1 MSKHR
6 KHHHGEEPFERV
18 TDEIASELT
27 SIRKRVNSA
36 FKSTKST
43 VGNAIP
49 TKNDLR
55 NLSGTVVGAIKRNP
69 IGMFLGA
76 LAAGFLVG
84 SLLPKTPVEDERLGA
99 LKDTLQARTQTMGAQ
114 AVEHGKA
121 IIRDTLEAAQQSAQ
135 QHGADFAEEVRASV

>member
-18 TDEIASELT
+18 SDELAREVT
-27 SIRKRVNSA
+27 SIRDRVNSA
-36 FKSTKST
+36 
-43 VGNAIP
+43 IP
-49 TKNDLR
+49 TRNDFR
-55 NLSGTVVGAIKRNP
+55 NLAGTIVAAIKQNP
-69 IGMFLGA
+69 IGVLLGA
-76 LAAGFLVG
+76 VAVGFLVG
-84 SLLPKTPVEDERLGA
+84 SLLPSTPVEDERLGA
-99 LKDTLQARTQTMGAQ
+99 LKGTLQARTQTMGAQ